1 MDRTQ
6 HKLAMEFFRSEIKT
20 LAKRI
25 DTNKQALRHNQ
36 RIVSKKL
43 DEPTK
48 EYDKSGER
56 YWWCAEN
63 AIRNDKDRITCMH
76 IAYGQLR
83 GKPHLNE
90 EREKEY
96 AESSQV
102 IHKRMEEYVKEKQ
115 AALVPECACGTGG
128 I

>member
-1 MDRTQ
+1 MDITQ

-20 LAKRI
+20 LAERLAH
-25 DTNKQALRHNQ
+25 NKQALRRNQ
-36 RIVSKKL
+36 RSASTGL
-43 DEPTK
+43 PGNAYP
-48 EYDKSGER
+48 YDTSGEK

-76 IAYGQLR
+76 IAYGWVR
-83 GKPHLNE
+83 GKRHLNE

-96 AESSQV
+96 VQSSE
-102 IHKRMEEYVKEKQ
+102 IIRKRMEEYVKEKQ

>member
-20 LAKRI
+20 LAERLAH
-25 DTNKQALRHNQ
+25 NKQALRRNQ
-36 RIVSKKL
+36 RSASTGL
-43 DEPTK
+43 PGNAYT
-48 EYDKSGER
+48 YDTSGEK

-63 AIRNDKDRITCMH
+63 AIRNDKYRITSMH
-76 IAYGQLR
+76 IAYGWVR
-83 GKPHLNE
+83 GKRHLNE

-96 AESSQV
+96 VQSSE
-102 IHKRMEEYVKEKQ
+102 IIRKRMEEYVKEKQ